1 MSVKRSKNQIRRER
15 LKKRRLEEQQN
26 EETNESKAAGTESE
40 VKSTE
45 PEAKTDHDGSIHD
58 IKIDENDPL
67 LQQFQSVLK
76 KFTPMSQK
84 QDSQLV
90 EVSNG
95 YQHNDEEY
103 TSNESDEDEQAETTT
118 NTTLSKRQLRLR
130 NKVSL
135 ASLKMS
141 THRPEIV
148 EPTDADAQDPY
159 LLVFIKS
166 QPNIIPVPSHWSS
179 KRDYLSSKRG
189 VERPSFQL
197 PKFIRDTGIEEMRS
211 TTTSSDDRTLKQQQ
225 RERVQ
230 VKLGRLDMDYEK
242 LYRAFFH
249 HQSKPRLS
257 KFGELYEEGKEL
269 VDELTNEAKKMRPGV
284 VSKTLRQ
291 ALGMNDHD
299 LNIAPAWITI
309 MKDIGKPPSYQDLII
324 PGIDEDYNNSGYRDK
339 HSVDGDVRVEHWG
352 RIKTLVESE
361 SEGEEEDDER
371 EDEDEDEGGEEDK
384 VEEEE
389 EDEDEDEDEDEEE
402 EEEKNNKNNERETA
416 QNNGPSRK
424 KHDSVVHT
432 DSDSDEEDKELP
444 KKSSLKDVL
453 FNIFGDENAPDFD
466 SKNSMGANDPGVSA
480 NDSTVSKEPNIRSKL
495 STIHG
500 KNVAAEKSP
509 FDI

>member
-84 QDSQLV
+84 QDLQLV
-90 EVSNG
+90 EVLNG

-197 PKFIRDTGIEEMRS
+197 PKFIRDTGIEEMRL

-361 SEGEEEDDER
+361 SEGEEE
-371 EDEDEDEGGEEDK
+371 
-384 VEEEE
+384 
-389 EDEDEDEDEDEEE
+389 
-402 EEEKNNKNNERETA
+402 EKNNKNNERETA